1 MLWEKS
7 NYDNPAFCAE
17 SDDVHR
23 WNFNARPSA
32 GAFAR
37 ADINHGYL
45 KPIESAVLFVMRL
58 AKFDAK
64 LRQWRT
70 LELRADVSG
79 SRLKNRTEHNSVES
93 FLGLKNG
100 GFSPFRSEG
109 AFCGSQK
116 SQW

>member
-1 MLWEKS
+1 M
-7 NYDNPAFCAE
+7 
-17 SDDVHR
+17 
-23 WNFNARPSA
+23 
-32 GAFAR
+32 G
-37 ADINHGYL
+37 
-45 KPIESAVLFVMRL
+45 L

-64 LRQWRT
+64 VRQWRT
-70 LELRADVSG
+70 LGPEAGRNG
-79 SRLKNRTEHNSVES
+79 GWLKNRTEHNSVES